1 MKKSIIAIEEE
12 KKDSDILADIDF
24 SEIDRLDPSL
34 STKNNVKF

>member
-34 STKNNVKF
+34 STQNNVKF